1 MTKKE
6 KAEIQQR
13 LEDKQATDEF
23 RAYIK
28 GWEDSFLLHSENA
41 YWVMA
46 LGMILGGV
54 IMEVITLF

>member
-6 KAEIQQR
+6 KAEIHQR
-13 LEDKQATDEF
+13 LENKKATDEF

-28 GWEDSFLLHSENA
+28 GWEDSFLLQSENA

>member
-23 RAYIK
+23 RAYIQ
-28 GWEDSFLLHSENA
+28 GREDALDLIASRM
-41 YWVMA
+41 YWVLA
-46 LGMILGGV
+46 LGMILGAV
-54 IMEVITLF
+54 IIEVITLL